1 MEDRTADLIPS
12 DAVSRYA
19 IVAHHQVQLGLQMS
33 LKNDPAAISE
43 TLTDDDIGSVYFA
56 GAGSDGSSL
65 RVLQINNEA
74 CQRGP
79 PPPF

>member
-19 IVAHHQVQLGLQMS
+19 IVAHQQVQLGLQMS
-33 LKNDPAAISE
+33 LKNHPAANSQR
-43 TLTDDDIGSVYFA
+43 LTDDDIGSVYFA

-65 RVLQINNEA
+65 RVLQVSNEA
-74 CQRGP
+74 SQHGP
-79 PPPF
+79 PTPF